1 MLSWQQTK
9 CQKSSL
15 LLIWA
20 VCISKLLLHNKPFFF
35 FFLILYWGIVDLQCC
50 VNFCY
55 IAKWFSYT
63 QICFI
68 FKSLP
73 LNLLFLTVDCWHIR
87 RLTVFSWHQRES
99 TGMPC
104 FLWLLWS
111 LRRFLICLAAALLPE
126 SPAVIYSRIGKALT
140 YMASPQPL
148 LVLQISL
155 NLF

>member
-68 FKSLP
+68 FKSFFFMLYHRILNIVPVIYCRTLLFIHAKYNNLYLLILNFQSIPPTLP
-73 LNLLFLTVDCWHIR
+73 LPWQLPVCSLCLWV
-87 RLTVFSWHQRES
+87 
-99 TGMPC
+99 C
-104 FLWLLWS
+104 FPF
-111 LRRFLICLAAALLPE
+111 RDKDICYVC
-126 SPAVIYSRIGKALT
+126 VI
-140 YMASPQPL
+140 
-148 LVLQISL
+148 
-155 NLF
+155 F